1 MRNNLSEAIG
11 FAGFFVIP
19 AVTGLVLCGL
29 PIIKGLFVYGAFTV
43 SDAKMAAMALAAYGC
58 GLPGFVMVKILQTA
72 FYATS
77 QPAVVLKISLI
88 TVAINVAGSLS
99 LMPILGHVGLALA
112 TAVSGTVAAAIMLYL
127 LARQH
132 RLSASF
138 LPVCGKIMLASAV
151 MGAAIIGL
159 QFGVDRFVTVP
170 AAVGLAV
177 IVGGGGAVYA
187 VTAYIVGAVP
197 AGLLRQSNDRN
208 T

>member
-1 MRNNLSEAIG
+1 
-11 FAGFFVIP
+11 
-19 AVTGLVLCGL
+19 
-29 PIIKGLFVYGAFTV
+29 
-43 SDAKMAAMALAAYGC
+43 MAAMALAAYGC

-72 FYATS
+72 FYANG
-77 QPAVVLKISLI
+77 QPGVVLKISLT

-112 TAVSGTVAAAIMLYL
+112 TAVSGTVAAAIMVYL

-132 RLSASF
+132 RLSVSF

-151 MGAAIIGL
+151 MATVVMFL
-159 QFGVDRFVTVP
+159 QFGVDKFTELP

>member
-1 MRNNLSEAIG
+1 M
-11 FAGFFVIP
+11 
-19 AVTGLVLCGL
+19 
-29 PIIKGLFVYGAFTV
+29 
-43 SDAKMAAMALAAYGC
+43 
-58 GLPGFVMVKILQTA
+58 KILQTA
-72 FYATS
+72 FYATG
-77 QPAVVLKISLI
+77 QPTIVLKISLI

-112 TAVSGTVAAAIMLYL
+112 TAVSGTVAAAIMLFF

-151 MGAAIIGL
+151 MGATIVGL
-159 QFGVDRFVTVP
+159 QFCLDKFVTVP

-177 IVGGGGAVYA
+177 IVGGGGVVYA

-197 AGLLRQSNDRN
+197 AGLMSQSHNRN

>member
-1 MRNNLSEAIG
+1 M
-11 FAGFFVIP
+11 IP
-19 AVTGLVLCGL
+19 AVTGLMLCGL

-72 FYATS
+72 FYATGQS
-77 QPAVVLKISLI
+77 NVVLKISLI
-88 TVAINVAGSLS
+88 TISINVAGSLS

-112 TAVSGTVAAAIMLYL
+112 TAVSGTAAAMIMLFL
-127 LARQH
+127 LSQQH

-159 QFGVDRFVTVP
+159 QFCVDKFVTVS

-187 VTAYIVGAVP
+187 VTAYIMGAVP
-197 AGLLRQSNDRN
+197 EGLTSQSYNRN